1 MKKNN
6 PMETEKLFFTLFI
19 FGNFKGRGAE
29 GVLLQPLI
37 PITLDESLKYV
48 YESYTM
54 IVQFDTDLPKEELT
68 EYLKATYKSNDI
80 QYYLVPKGEELS
92 VDLPSKIKNNLK
104 ELENEGDRVTFISNY
119 RFEVDTNKSAE
130 EFDKLIQYFM
140 SESDFQDISFEDED
154 EDPMLRPQ
162 KKNPTLDDLLDKMID
177 KGALSLSDE
186 EKRLLTHYSNE
197 YK

>member
-6 PMETEKLFFTLFI
+6 PMETEKLLFTLFI

-29 GVLLQPLI
+29 GELLQPLI
-37 PITLDESLKYV
+37 PITLDDSLKYV

-104 ELENEGDRVTFISNY
+104 ELENNGERVRFISHGY
-119 RFEVDTNKSAE
+119 KIDTEKHVDD
-130 EFDKLIQYFM
+130 FDKLIQYFM

>member
-1 MKKNN
+1 LKKNN
-6 PMETEKLFFTLFI
+6 PMETEKLLFTLFI

-29 GVLLQPLI
+29 GELLQPLI
-37 PITLDESLKYV
+37 PITSDESLKYV

-54 IVQFDTDLPKEELT
+54 IVQFDTDLPKEELIK
-68 EYLKATYKSNDI
+68 YLKSTYTPNDI

-92 VDLPSKIKNNLK
+92 VDLPGKIKNNLK
-104 ELENEGDRVTFISNY
+104 ELENNGERVMFISHGY
-119 RFEVDTNKSAE
+119 KIDTEKSMDD
-130 EFDKLIQYFM
+130 FDKLIRHFM
-140 SESDFQDISFEDED
+140 LESDFQDIAFEDED

-177 KGALSLSDE
+177 KGALSLSEE
-186 EKRLLTHYSNE
+186 EKRLLTQYSNE

>member
-6 PMETEKLFFTLFI
+6 SMETEKLFFTLFI

-29 GVLLQPLI
+29 GELLQPLI

-54 IVQFDTDLPKEELT
+54 IVQFDTDLPKEELA

-104 ELENEGDRVTFISNY
+104 ELEKGGERVRFISYGYNI
-119 RFEVDTNKSAE
+119 DTKKSIDD
-130 EFDKLIQYFM
+130 FDKLIQYFM
-140 SESDFQDISFEDED
+140 SESDFQDMTFEDED

>member
-1 MKKNN
+1 
-6 PMETEKLFFTLFI
+6 METEKSLFTLFI

-29 GVLLQPLI
+29 GELLQPLI

-104 ELENEGDRVTFISNY
+104 ELEKGGERVRFISHGYNI
-119 RFEVDTNKSAE
+119 DTKKSIDD
-130 EFDKLIQYFM
+130 FDKLIQYFM
-140 SESDFQDISFEDED
+140 SESDFQNMTFEDED
-154 EDPMLRPQ
+154 DDPMLRPQ

-177 KGALSLSDE
+177 KGALSLSEE

>member
-1 MKKNN
+1 
-6 PMETEKLFFTLFI
+6 METEKLFFTLFI

-29 GVLLQPLI
+29 GELLQPLI

-104 ELENEGDRVTFISNY
+104 ELEKGGERVRFISYGYNI
-119 RFEVDTNKSAE
+119 DTKKSIDD
-130 EFDKLIQYFM
+130 FDKLIQYFM
-140 SESDFQDISFEDED
+140 SESDFQDMTFEDED

>member
-1 MKKNN
+1 
-6 PMETEKLFFTLFI
+6 METEKLFFTLFI

-29 GVLLQPLI
+29 GELLQPLI
-37 PITLDESLKYV
+37 PITSDESLKYL

-92 VDLPSKIKNNLK
+92 VDLPSKIKSNLK
-104 ELENEGDRVTFISNY
+104 ELENEGERVRFISY
-119 RFEVDTNKSAE
+119 GYKIDTEKSVDD
-130 EFDKLIQYFM
+130 FDKLIQYFM
-140 SESDFQDISFEDED
+140 SESDFQDIAFEDED
-154 EDPMLRPQ
+154 VDPMLVPK

-186 EKRLLTHYSNE
+186 EKRLLTQYSNE

>member
-1 MKKNN
+1 
-6 PMETEKLFFTLFI
+6 METEKLLFTLFI

-29 GVLLQPLI
+29 GELLQPLI

-48 YESYTM
+48 YELYTM

-104 ELENEGDRVTFISNY
+104 ELENNSERVRFISHGY
-119 RFEVDTNKSAE
+119 KIDTEKSMDD
-130 EFDKLIQYFM
+130 FDKIIQYFM
-140 SESDFQDISFEDED
+140 SESDFQDMVFEDED
-154 EDPMLRPQ
+154 DDPMLRPQ
-162 KKNPTLDDLLDKMID
+162 KKNPTLDDLLDKIID
-177 KGALSLSDE
+177 KGVLSLSEE